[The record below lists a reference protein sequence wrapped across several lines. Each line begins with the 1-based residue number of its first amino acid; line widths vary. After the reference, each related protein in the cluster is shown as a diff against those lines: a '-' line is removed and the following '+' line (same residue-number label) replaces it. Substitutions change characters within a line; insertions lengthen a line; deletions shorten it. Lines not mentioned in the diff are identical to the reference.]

1 MRVRAS
7 EGAGEDWTANRDQRS
22 ATSDQ
27 RISDQ
32 RSANHDF
39 DRNNRMAAKRA
50 GPDHVAMMNIAI
62 APLPTSFLDRVRQQ
76 GIDDLGQPVKRLRAE
91 GGEPCRDVL
100 RRAEPGEE
108 LILASFSPFQQA
120 GPYHEYGPV
129 FILANPAND
138 ASSRDALPIP
148 TNYLREQFVLRAYR
162 EDESIRDAA
171 LVTRESSQ
179 ETLER
184 FLADPETAFVH
195 ARFPVYGCFAL
206 RVDRA

>member
-1 MRVRAS
+1 MVQEAS
-7 EGAGEDWTANRDQRS
+7 RTDHAG
-22 ATSDQ
+22 
-27 RISDQ
+27 
-32 RSANHDF
+32 
-39 DRNNRMAAKRA
+39 
-50 GPDHVAMMNIAI
+50 MMNIAI
-62 APLPTSFLDRVRQQ
+62 APLPNSFLDRVRQQ

-129 FILANPAND
+129 FVLANAAD
-138 ASSRDALPIP
+138 DGSSRDALPIP

-162 EDESIRDAA
+162 QDESIRDAA